1 MNSVGALVVTTPQQ
15 AALQVTR
22 RGVTMLQK
30 LEVPVIGLVQ
40 NMSSF
45 VCSSCMKRNELFGPG
60 INEFASK
67 LGKVTL
73 ELYCIVLS
81 TQYIVCKSTRVVLHI
96 WCPRAREK
104 LPPLPKPYLEVK
116 KLLT

>member
-1 MNSVGALVVTTPQQ
+1 MNFAGALVVTTPQQ

-45 VCSSCMKRNELFGPG
+45 VCSSCNKRNELFGPA
-60 INEFASK
+60 INEFASE
-67 LGKVTL
+67 LGKLTFKYYVP
-73 ELYCIVLS
+73 
-81 TQYIVCKSTRVVLHI
+81 YILVFS
-96 WCPRAREK
+96 
-104 LPPLPKPYLEVK
+104 
-116 KLLT
+116 